1 MNFMRCGILLD
12 DVLKR
17 FPHNFQS
24 EHQLTTYRSCI
35 IAIWKVLLGFM
46 ILPSKL
52 KMIQMKARFFVL
64 NFGTDLTTSSV
75 HCTNR
80 DTLRKASSILCIIS
94 ALMFV
99 ILDENMLF
107 CFDILEATRASS

>member
-1 MNFMRCGILLD
+1 MNCMRCGILLD
-12 DVLKR
+12 DFLKR

-52 KMIQMKARFFVL
+52 KMINCQGHVPLLL
-64 NFGTDLTTSSV
+64 NPQYQLWIFKVESLKQTLQPVVFIALTETHSEKLVPSF
-75 HCTNR
+75 
-80 DTLRKASSILCIIS
+80 S
-94 ALMFV
+94 
-99 ILDENMLF
+99 
-107 CFDILEATRASS
+107 